1 MAKQNDRRDHSMIR
15 ESGSTAQ
22 VLNLAFVYERHGQ
35 EADYQENPLFRHRR
49 LNQSVII
56 KHTVRAEERAFFTY
70 PVATAT
76 KVVLPFASTNLR
88 LGGAS
93 FLVGQND
100 LPRLIG
106 GYSETHMLE
115 TDLEM
120 LQVLDRCRRLIR
132 S

>member
-76 KVVLPFASTNLR
+76 KVVLPC
-88 LGGAS
+88 
-93 FLVGQND
+93 V
-100 LPRLIG
+100 
-106 GYSETHMLE
+106 H
-115 TDLEM
+115 
-120 LQVLDRCRRLIR
+120 
-132 S
+132 